1 MKGGENMKA
10 KLILIG
16 SVTVVALSVL
26 AFNSRRS
33 VVTTAINA
41 EEITKQ
47 AQIAAAQA
55 DLDSIKDKGTQEYE
69 NAKKEYCDLAARSEA
84 DRQQAIANVKE
95 FVHAIYPASSK
106 DYPVTFDCGRDA
118 YEYYQSANWQF
129 IVDPINNAIIEM
141 GEAPRSWDRNG
152 DSITWQSEAPEYDYT
167 PRYNEEAAGQV
178 AEKFLID
185 NKNILGIDAAQMT
198 REYEGTKD
206 GGDGITPG
214 DKVNYFFVWRNK
226 DSAGKTT
233 ELVNV
238 TITRG
243 GQVVVF
249 DNDTYNLK
257 KNSN

>member
-16 SVTVVALSVL
+16 AVIVTALSVL
-26 AFNSRRS
+26 VLNSQKS
-33 VVTTAINA
+33 VVATANNA

-47 AQIAAAQA
+47 AQITAAQA
-55 DLDSIKDKGTQEYE
+55 RLDSIKDKGSQEYE
-69 NAKKEYCDLAARSEA
+69 DAKKEYCDLAARSEA

-95 FVHAIYPASSK
+95 FVHAIYPTSSK
-106 DYPVTFDCGRDA
+106 DYPVIFDCGRGT

-129 IVDPINNAIIEM
+129 IVDPVNNAIIEM

-167 PRYNEEAAGQV
+167 PRYNAETAGQV

-185 NKNILGIDAAQMT
+185 HKSILGIDAAQMT

-214 DKVNYFFVWRNK
+214 DKVNYFFVWRKK

-249 DNDTYNLK
+249 DNDTYDLK